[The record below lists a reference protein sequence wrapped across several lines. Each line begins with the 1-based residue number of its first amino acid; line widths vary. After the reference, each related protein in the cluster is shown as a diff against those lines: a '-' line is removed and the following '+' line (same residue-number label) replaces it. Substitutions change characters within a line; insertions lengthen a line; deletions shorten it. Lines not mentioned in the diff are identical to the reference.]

1 MFFWSRITF
10 QFVLFKYWTNEIWL
24 CVTGYHAV
32 KPQIH
37 DEIKILGKKTI
48 SLKKVSVQKEVQK
61 KESQFESIKIS
72 AYSFEKFVR

>member
-1 MFFWSRITF
+1 M
-10 QFVLFKYWTNEIWL
+10 QQNPKYLTKLKSWE
-24 CVTGYHAV
+24 
-32 KPQIH
+32 
-37 DEIKILGKKTI
+37 KTI